1 MANTVKAF
9 AEFVTHEDIAGL
21 SYPMLYNYYQ
31 MFCDWKDFP
40 EDSIEGYKNFGSKL
54 RAVLPGFSLRPA
66 RDSSG
71 VSKRVSFEG
80 DYAVYTVGL
89 TPGYMRMEKEVR
101 EKHEKHHE
109 KSVKS

>member
-1 MANTVKAF
+1 MVNTVKCF
-9 AEFVTHEDIAGL
+9 AEFVTPEDIRGL

-31 MFCDWKDFP
+31 MFCDWKGFP

-54 RAVLPGFSLRPA
+54 RAALPGFSLRAA

-71 VSKRVSFEG
+71 VSKRVSFDG
-80 DYAVYTVGL
+80 DYTVYSFGV
-89 TPGYMRMEKEVR
+89 TPGYMRMEKEV
-101 EKHEKHHE
+101 HEKHHE